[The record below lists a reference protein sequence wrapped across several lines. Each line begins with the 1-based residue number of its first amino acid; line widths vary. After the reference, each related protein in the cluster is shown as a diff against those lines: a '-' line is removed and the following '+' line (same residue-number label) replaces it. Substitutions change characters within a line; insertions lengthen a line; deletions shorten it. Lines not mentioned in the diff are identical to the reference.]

1 MRGRTNKAKAKNWTW
16 DRWHRRRS
24 LIRMSLALFVLGMAV
39 VLGGDGPSSGR
50 VTKMWISA
58 EIAEDGSA
66 RITQVI
72 DYEFGW
78 DDSSGVRL
86 DLPGV
91 FLGQGSA
98 RISATE
104 DGAPVQ
110 HKLTA
115 QGLRTRIHLG
125 DPDDT
130 GIHRYRIRY
139 TIKDVVHDGKLD
151 WTAIGN
157 GWTIDRDNIEIHVVA
172 PYNLTG
178 IRCVQ
183 NNTPWVQK
191 SCTVE
196 EPEPGHLV
204 VKFDRLEAGWL
215 VALHASGTQAGP
227 AREAA
232 APAPPS
238 GAADGDELVNS
249 ALTGLLAMGV
259 ALCSALLVVRLLRH
273 VGRDRLA
280 ADGPEPA
287 VLTPTTSPP
296 EDLSPAQGGPLL
308 TGRVGIWH
316 QAAWLLSAAVAGHI
330 VLEAGEEYTTV
341 RRETAGD
348 TPADPVTETVL
359 DAMFAGREEFILDV
373 HDWNFGRGWRVLGE
387 RLADWQRTSGLW
399 DPAGEHRARMARRI
413 GIVTALLGLA
423 VATLG
428 SVLNAHMSSAGWP
441 VVVAGAVAAGTGLAL
456 WLRGW
461 ELRTRTARG
470 KALWLQTESFRRFLA
485 DWEPPSTDEQSD
497 DGQWPPYP
505 LWALAL
511 VIVPPH
517 RWTAMHRHG
526 PVAAVAV
533 LAPMVVPGPSTAA
546 N

>member
-1 MRGRTNKAKAKNWTW
+1 
-16 DRWHRRRS
+16 
-24 LIRMSLALFVLGMAV
+24 MSLALFLLGMAV
-39 VLGGDGPSSGR
+39 VLGGEGPSSGR

-66 RITQVI
+66 RITEVI
-72 DYEFGW
+72 DYDFAWSE
-78 DDSSGVRL
+78 SSGIYV
-86 DLPGV
+86 DLPGL
-91 FLGQGSA
+91 FLDQEAA
-98 RISATE
+98 RISTTE
-104 DGAPVQ
+104 DGAPVRP
-110 HKLTA
+110 KLTTD
-115 QGLRTRIHLG
+115 GWRTRIHLG
-125 DPDDT
+125 DPDDI

-139 TIKDVVHDGKLD
+139 TLKDVVHDGKLD
-151 WTAIGN
+151 WIAIGN
-157 GWTIDRDNIEIHVVA
+157 AWKIDRDNVEIHVVA
-172 PYNLTG
+172 PYDLTG
-178 IRCVQ
+178 TRCVQ
-183 NNTPWVQK
+183 NAAPSFRK
-191 SCTVE
+191 SCTAE

-204 VKFDRLEAGWL
+204 VTLDRLEAGRG
-215 VALHASGTQAGP
+215 VALYASGTQAGP
-227 AREAA
+227 ASEAA

-280 ADGPEPA
+280 TDEPGPA

-296 EDLSPAQGGPLL
+296 EGLSPAQGGPLV

-316 QAAWLLSAAVAGHI
+316 QAAWLLSAAIAGHI

-341 RRETAGD
+341 RRGTAGD

-359 DAMFAGREEFILDV
+359 DAMFAGREEFILGV

-387 RLADWQRTSGLW
+387 QLADWQRTSGLW
-399 DPAGEHRARMARRI
+399 DPAGEHRSRTARRI
-413 GIVTALLGLA
+413 GIATAPLGLA
-423 VATLG
+423 IATLG
-428 SVLNAHMSSAGWP
+428 SVLNAHMNSAGWP

-470 KALWLQTESFRRFLA
+470 KALWLQAESFRRFLA

-526 PVAAVAV
+526 PVAAVGV

-546 N
+546 S